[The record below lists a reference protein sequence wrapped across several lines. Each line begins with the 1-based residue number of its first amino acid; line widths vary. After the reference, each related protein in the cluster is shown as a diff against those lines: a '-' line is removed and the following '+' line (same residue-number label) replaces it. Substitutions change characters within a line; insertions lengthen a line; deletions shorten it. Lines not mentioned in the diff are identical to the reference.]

1 MRQGWNN
8 LPPLSPC
15 SDIWGKG
22 LSRMK
27 DHKRNYIKMTLAALT
42 LLGILMLCYILTPI
56 PVLNLE
62 TA

>member
-1 MRQGWNN
+1 
-8 LPPLSPC
+8 
-15 SDIWGKG
+15 
-22 LSRMK
+22 MK